1 MVPNFCFLKAVFSN
15 ESLLVPHQREVRVKR
30 WKQPYGKECTGR
42 GWKRDNSGI
51 VARNISLIT
60 LSCNLRTL
68 FTIIL
73 LDTMPT
79 YRNDKIR
86 NNYDYLYW
94 VSFMQLH
101 VILNNILH
109 LEIIFI
115 FRIGISWNYLSP
127 PQIWVSAHLL
137 ANADLWNR
145 YTFRTWTMMAHYKIR
160 SWELSFYNVLNA
172 GYWTWYF

>member
-127 PQIWVSAHLL
+127 PPKYECRRIFWQTLIYEIDILSEHGQW
-137 ANADLWNR
+137 W
-145 YTFRTWTMMAHYKIR
+145 RTTK
-160 SWELSFYNVLNA
+160 FVLENCH
-172 GYWTWYF
+172 FIMF